1 MSDKKTKIDCRLT
14 TSGTGKANE
23 KAVGDL
29 SVPDPDPAV
38 GKQIIEEE
46 MEKDSEDDCQSEDS

>member
-14 TSGTGKANE
+14 TSGTDKANE

-29 SVPDPDPAV
+29 SVPDPDPSV
-38 GKQIIEEE
+38 GKQIIEEV
-46 MEKDSEDDCQSEDS
+46 MEKDSDDDGQSADS